1 MGYENVLI
9 YIDYYIKKNI
19 YNVWWKKIS
28 FKHLRNFAKWYMYML
43 ITYLH
48 LFIQPA
54 SIRCLLKYVLGL
66 TRIDAWKKL
75 VFKCMHTCKS
85 QVRLV
90 LQRFFTVSLF
100 QEIIKNKND
109 LLKNGTIWNFKHT
122 FFRWLC
128 VFKGSLEWMLAS
140 LLFFYRLWWNG
151 RYAMWWIGFLIF
163 KTWS

>member
-1 MGYENVLI
+1 MV
-9 YIDYYIKKNI
+9 KKNFFQAFTYFCKLI
-19 YNVWWKKIS
+19 HVHVNNIS
-28 FKHLRNFAKWYMYML
+28 
-43 ITYLH
+43 
-48 LFIQPA
+48 A
-54 SIRCLLKYVLGL
+54 SIYSTCKYKMP
-66 TRIDAWKKL
+66 IKICFWINKNWCMKKL

-109 LLKNGTIWNFKHT
+109 LLKNGTVWNFKHT

-151 RYAMWWIGFLIF
+151 RYAIWWIGFLIF